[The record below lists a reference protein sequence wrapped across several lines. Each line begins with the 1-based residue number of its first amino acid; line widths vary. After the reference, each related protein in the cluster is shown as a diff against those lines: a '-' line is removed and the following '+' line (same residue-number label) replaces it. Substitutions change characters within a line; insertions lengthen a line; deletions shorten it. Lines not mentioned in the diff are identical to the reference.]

1 MVKGDLTM
9 AIKVNNWTNE
19 NRKVIAERGNFRVI
33 EHQSDLSVNKITA
46 VSEYFASQMNVK
58 CRQVEITLNGNNS
71 ARTQA
76 GAMQMLVG
84 SVEIGTGVKSAK
96 GFFGSM
102 VKAAATNET
111 AVKPEYTGN
120 GQVILEPTYKHI
132 ILQEVSD
139 WGPGGLV
146 IEDGMFLAS
155 EGTVEHSVV
164 SIAHDL
170 GTALMSNEGWYNLCF
185 KGSGVVALESYVP
198 VEELVEY
205 ELQNDV
211 LKIDGN
217 MAVCWSGSLKF
228 SIEKSTKGILGSLA
242 TGEGLV
248 NVFRGTGKVWVSPVS
263 GTRSSTPK
271 AMASSTNSA
280 PKPAQSGGLLGA
292 ILGS

>member
-1 MVKGDLTM
+1 M
-9 AIKVNNWTNE
+9 AIQVNNWINE
-19 NRKVIAERGNFRVI
+19 NRKVISERGNFRVI
-33 EHQSDLSVNKITA
+33 EHQSDLSVNKMSA
-46 VSEYFASQMNVK
+46 ASEYFAAQMNVK
-58 CRQVEITLNGNNS
+58 CRQVEISLHGNNS
-71 ARTQA
+71 VRTQA

-84 SVEIGTGVKSAK
+84 NVEMNTGVKSAK

-111 AVKPEYTGN
+111 AVKPEYSGN

-139 WGPGGLV
+139 WGAGGLV

-155 EGTVEHSVV
+155 DGTVEHSVV

-185 KGSGVVALESYVP
+185 KGSGIVALESYVP
-198 VEELVEY
+198 LEELVEY

-228 SIEKSTKGILGSLA
+228 SIEKSAKGILGSLA
-242 TGEGLV
+242 SGEGLV

-263 GTRSSTPK
+263 GTRSSAPK
-271 AMASSTNSA
+271 AMASSNNSA

-292 ILGS
+292 ILG